1 MACAAPAATVSLPVI
16 ADGISLGE
24 LAEALPEL
32 PLCADCAE
40 RQRRALRRP
49 LYARRGFALVPG
61 VLTGLASAF
70 LPLGEP
76 LLAVLLFAALVAA
89 WVVGLRAFQRRRSAR
104 LSALVCGGDKGIV
117 EVRVSRQPA
126 GASSKAPAR
135 TAYRTM
141 EGLEV
146 RPAPAA
152 LRARDEMSNAFV
164 VGGTIAGAVI
174 AGVAWNGLYVDVHCT
189 SGEATS
195 ARLVVD
201 GEAMPV
207 AKGSSVHYVRSGS
220 HVFGVECPGP
230 KRRLFQSDLTADD
243 RVFIDVQDVCSGGNP
258 KVLTSFGQGM
268 PASPF
273 RGI

>member
-1 MACAAPAATVSLPVI
+1 M
-16 ADGISLGE
+16 
-24 LAEALPEL
+24 
-32 PLCADCAE
+32 CADCAD

-49 LYARRGFALVPG
+49 LYAKRWFALVPG

-76 LLAVLLFAALVAA
+76 LLAALLFAVLVVA

-104 LSALVCGGDKGIV
+104 LSALVSGGDKGVV

-126 GASSKAPAR
+126 GASSTVPGR
-135 TAYRTM
+135 TAYRSM

-152 LRARDEMSNAFV
+152 LRARDEISNAFV

-189 SGEATS
+189 SREATTARLVLDGEAT
-195 ARLVVD
+195 
-201 GEAMPV
+201 PI
-207 AKGSSVHYVRSGS
+207 AKGTSVRYVRSGS

-230 KRRLFQSDLTADD
+230 NHRLFQSELTADD
-243 RVFIDVQDVCSGGNP
+243 RLFIDVQDVCAGGTP
-258 KVLTSFGQGM
+258 KVQTSVGQGM